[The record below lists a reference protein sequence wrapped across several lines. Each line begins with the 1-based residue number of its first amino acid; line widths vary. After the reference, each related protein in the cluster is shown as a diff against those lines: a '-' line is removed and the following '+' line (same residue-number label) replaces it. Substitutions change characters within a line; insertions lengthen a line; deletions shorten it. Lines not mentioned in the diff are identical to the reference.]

1 MIKNFKLTIFAL
13 LASGLLS
20 ACVNHGTSEMS
31 FDRYS
36 LVEDLK
42 ASSFTADYKVNLDL
56 TKALDEGGVVVKT
69 SDVTLRSANNHRW
82 SSNLKDQLTAI
93 VCEKLNDYQV
103 RKDLDIKIFVSKFY
117 GTTDGNV
124 TIEMNVGTTLK
135 GKPYFDKIH
144 SFNEVQAEDGYAS
157 LVETLKKG
165 FFNLSA
171 NLAQDLS
178 LKD

>member
-1 MIKNFKLTIFAL
+1 MKNLVLSSINSLGRTSSYTFNELLETIL
-13 LASGLLS
+13 G
-20 ACVNHGTSEMS
+20 
-31 FDRYS
+31 
-36 LVEDLK
+36 
-42 ASSFTADYKVNLDL
+42 
-56 TKALDEGGVVVKT
+56 
-69 SDVTLRSANNHRW
+69 
-82 SSNLKDQLTAI
+82 KDQLTAI

-135 GKPYFDKIH
+135 GKPYFDKIY